1 MSQAPRELRSKWPL
15 VLCVLASFIV
25 GFGVSFVSRRK
36 VIPPNE
42 SKIPV
47 ADFRVAIPE
56 GETVV
61 TISSR
66 DPEGEELGQ
75 LTIQRRGNTISGV
88 PQIERR
94 IEPRARLTAEDA
106 AYLRRELSNE
116 ISLSDSPW
124 QRANKIREWFGKDE
138 NGKPLAGHDHAHY
151 LPLIHDRRLTG
162 LLVWAPWSA
171 DGLPEDELDALL
183 KVRKLWSED
192 ESDRLDVRPSGTG
205 LAKALAPGLTGPAL
219 SWISATPYTPSRYA
233 KPSHDWLDFL
243 RDDIAHELAY
253 RGLPPAEVSLVS
265 GEWAA
270 FRRYRP
276 SAQFR
281 HDRRQGS
288 ATKPSALLR
297 LQFKTSVTGPIA
309 LGHLSHFGLGLFTPE

>member
-1 MSQAPRELRSKWPL
+1 MPPCAATSSFSASSPPSATNDSTAWQPRGR
-15 VLCVLASFIV
+15 
-25 GFGVSFVSRRK
+25 
-36 VIPPNE
+36 
-42 SKIPV
+42 
-47 ADFRVAIPE
+47 
-56 GETVV
+56 
-61 TISSR
+61 
-66 DPEGEELGQ
+66 
-75 LTIQRRGNTISGV
+75 
-88 PQIERR
+88 
-94 IEPRARLTAEDA
+94 
-106 AYLRRELSNE
+106 Y
-116 ISLSDSPW
+116 SDSCPRW
-124 QRANKIREWFGKDE
+124 
-138 NGKPLAGHDHAHY
+138 
-151 LPLIHDRRLTG
+151 
-162 LLVWAPWSA
+162 
-171 DGLPEDELDALL
+171 
-183 KVRKLWSED
+183 
-192 ESDRLDVRPSGTG
+192 SGTG